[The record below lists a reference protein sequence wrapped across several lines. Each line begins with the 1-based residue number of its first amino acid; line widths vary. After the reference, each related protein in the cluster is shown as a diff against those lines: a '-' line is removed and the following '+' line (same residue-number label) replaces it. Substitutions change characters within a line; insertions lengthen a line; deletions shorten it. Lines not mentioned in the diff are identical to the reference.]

1 MVGRFDTAAN
11 QMFCK
16 ARPSHAGALR
26 EGDLSQAE
34 LDSGV
39 QGAQASINNNI
50 IMSIIDMQFI
60 TLIEGQKG

>member
-1 MVGRFDTAAN
+1 
-11 QMFCK
+11 MFCK